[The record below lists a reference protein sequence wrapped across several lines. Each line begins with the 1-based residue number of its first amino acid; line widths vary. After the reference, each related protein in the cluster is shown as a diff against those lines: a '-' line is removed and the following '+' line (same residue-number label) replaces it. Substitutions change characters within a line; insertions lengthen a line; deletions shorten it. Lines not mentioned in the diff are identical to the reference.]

1 MILLLAATLRLQQLG
16 LKNLH
21 AQRKADRCWHLVLSE
36 RCGRLST
43 LSTLNQRL
51 KELAPTAAAAKAL
64 MAVPGAGAVAK
75 TTYEVMKAAAQAI
88 EWAQNRLLQADQAGV
103 VLRPLPVREAPGY
116 TTGPFRAHG
125 APTHDGL
132 SGGGTACAPGLDALA
147 NGISSGAALQAGPL
161 DRGTVRERPK
171 GGAVGRILQRHSAH
185 PWNQQ
190 RGQALVESLI
200 VLAFVAFAW
209 SALSQ
214 SLLFS
219 TADLG
224 HFLRQPWITTGKGI
238 KP

>member
-88 EWAQNRLLQADQAGV
+88 EWAQNRLLQADQAWVVLGPSLCGKPRGTPRALSALMERRPTTASAVAALPAPLAWTRSPTESVV
-103 VLRPLPVREAPGY
+103 VLRSRQGPWTGGQCASAQREE
-116 TTGPFRAHG
+116 
-125 APTHDGL
+125 L
-132 SGGGTACAPGLDALA
+132 SGEPYSATLRIRGT
-147 NGISSGAALQAGPL
+147 SSGAKPWLRASSSWPSWLL
-161 DRGTVRERPK
+161 RGAP
-171 GGAVGRILQRHSAH
+171 
-185 PWNQQ
+185 
-190 RGQALVESLI
+190 
-200 VLAFVAFAW
+200 
-209 SALSQ
+209 
-214 SLLFS
+214 
-219 TADLG
+219 
-224 HFLRQPWITTGKGI
+224 
-238 KP
+238 